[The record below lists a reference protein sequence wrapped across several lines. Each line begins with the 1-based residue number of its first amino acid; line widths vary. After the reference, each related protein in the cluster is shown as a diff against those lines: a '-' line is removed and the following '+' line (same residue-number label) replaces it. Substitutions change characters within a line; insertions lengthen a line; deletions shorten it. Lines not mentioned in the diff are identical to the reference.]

1 MSDDSAIIGLIHSQG
16 MHIQRV
22 RLGRLEV
29 FTGFTQLMQRLNGS
43 GKLQDGCIVY
53 QAKTHGSMVVLI
65 NLLNGELSSM
75 VVLMVFQVLH
85 FM

>member
-53 QAKTHGSMVVLI
+53 QAHGSMVVLI
-65 NLLNGELSSM
+65 NLLNGKLSSM